1 MSKLLEKKDR
11 QKYDS
16 NVELPF
22 LASIVDEMPGPSL
35 AFMTIKFK
43 KTWCVNIPKLLLKT
57 K

>member
-11 QKYDS
+11 QKYDG

-35 AFMTIKFK
+35 TFTTIKFK
-43 KTWCVNIPKLLLKT
+43 KPWCANVPKLLLKT

>member
-35 AFMTIKFK
+35 TFMTIKFK
-43 KTWCVNIPKLLLKT
+43 KPWCFNVPKLLLKI